1 MKIVYEHGLDLPDNM
16 PSGTTLTWD
25 GGYYSGMLC
34 LFQFLINEGAADE
47 PLKLVAVC
55 QGSRYSEESVQRM
68 TALFAD
74 ALDELLFP

>member
-16 PSGTTLTWD
+16 PAGATLAWE

-34 LFQFLINEGAADE
+34 LFQFLINEGNASD
-47 PLKLVAVC
+47 PLTLSAVC
-55 QGSRYSEESVQRM
+55 QGSRYKEESVRRM
-68 TALFAD
+68 TSLFAD